1 MTSLPQ
7 FQQQARERFAD
18 YWTKESKHTE
28 QNWLTPDTLG
38 IIKEFQDQLLSDFLL
53 EIEKEVVPEEVS
65 DPGDFGGEDDKL
77 IREQWWGSELTRRHV
92 FNAFKRLRGN

>member
-1 MTSLPQ
+1 MTLPQ
-7 FQQQARERFAD
+7 LQQQARERFNELRRISSFQTMP
-18 YWTKESKHTE
+18 WCE
-28 QNWLTPDTLG
+28 QFIDDILA
-38 IIKEFQDQLLSDFLL
+38 DFLL
-53 EIEKEVVPEEVS
+53 EIEKEVVPKEVP